1 MISFLSLGSNLGDR
15 EKNLRTAIDM
25 LGERVGKV
33 LRVSLFM
40 ETKPWGFVSDNIF
53 YNACVKV
60 DTDLTP
66 QELLAAT
73 QEIEKALGRTRKSEG
88 RKYCDRTI
96 DIDILLYGDIT
107 VDDENLKIPHP
118 HMYERD
124 FVMIP
129 LKEIMQ

>member
-15 EKNLRTAIDM
+15 EKNLRRAIDM
-25 LGERVGKV
+25 LGERAGKV

-88 RKYCDRTI
+88 GKYCDRTI

>member
-15 EKNLRTAIDM
+15 EKNLRRAIDM
-25 LGERVGKV
+25 LSERVGKV

-60 DTDLTP
+60 DTDLAP

-88 RKYCDRTI
+88 GKYCDRTI

>member
-15 EKNLRTAIDM
+15 EKNLRRAIDM
-25 LGERVGKV
+25 LSERVGKV

-88 RKYCDRTI
+88 GKYCDRTI

>member
-15 EKNLRTAIDM
+15 EENLRTAIGM
-25 LGERVGKV
+25 LGERVGEV

-88 RKYCDRTI
+88 GKYCDRTI

>member
-15 EKNLRTAIDM
+15 EKNLRTAIGM

-88 RKYCDRTI
+88 GKYCDRTI

>member
-25 LGERVGKV
+25 LGERVGEV

-88 RKYCDRTI
+88 GKYCDRTI

>member
-88 RKYCDRTI
+88 GKYCDRTI

>member
-15 EKNLRTAIDM
+15 EKNLRRAIDM
-25 LGERVGKV
+25 LSERVGKV
-33 LRVSLFM
+33 LRTSLFM
-40 ETKPWGFVSDNIF
+40 ESEPWGFVSDNIF

-73 QEIEKALGRTRKSEG
+73 QKIEKALGRTEKSEEG
-88 RKYCDRTI
+88 KYCDRTI

>member
-15 EKNLRTAIDM
+15 EKNLRRAIDM
-25 LGERVGKV
+25 LGERAGKV

-88 RKYCDRTI
+88 GKYSDRTI

>member
-15 EKNLRTAIDM
+15 EKNLRRAIDM
-25 LGERVGKV
+25 LGERAGKV

-88 RKYCDRTI
+88 GKYCDRTI
-96 DIDILLYGDIT
+96 DIDFLLYGDIT

>member
-15 EKNLRTAIDM
+15 EKNLRRAIDM
-25 LGERVGKV
+25 LGERAGKV

-73 QEIEKALGRTRKSEG
+73 QEIE
-88 RKYCDRTI
+88 
-96 DIDILLYGDIT
+96 
-107 VDDENLKIPHP
+107 
-118 HMYERD
+118 
-124 FVMIP
+124 
-129 LKEIMQ
+129 

>member
-1 MISFLSLGSNLGDR
+1 MLS
-15 EKNLRTAIDM
+15 
-25 LGERVGKV
+25 ERVGKV

-60 DTDLTP
+60 DTDLAP

-88 RKYCDRTI
+88 GKYCDRTI